1 METYE
6 VVMVC
11 LRSGAEAPLF
21 VEADEAETTESIVLR
36 AQAAGQ
42 TVAAADYCYLPAYQK
57 FRDRLL
63 QLGYGLKCNGSR
75 INAVQSGMMGANDR
89 VYLVEMGKKAQRSQL
104 VSLWDYADIREFPD
118 TRQQLAFFKRWA
130 GL

>member
-11 LRSGAEAPLF
+11 LQSGAEMPLF
-21 VEADEAETTESIVLR
+21 VEADEAEASESIVLR
-36 AQAAGQ
+36 AQVAGQ
-42 TVAAADYCYLPAYQK
+42 TVAAADGCYLPAYQK

-89 VYLVEMGKKAQRSQL
+89 VYLVEMGKKTQRSQL

-118 TRQQLAFFKRWA
+118 TGQQLLFFKRWA